1 MESKNNIKQFI
12 VSSIRDLDRMDLIDI
27 CRTIKN
33 YGEDSAVS
41 VNTKGS
47 YIDLDKLSDNLLFE
61 LNNIIKTKLKRIT
74 SNN

>member
-12 VSSIRDLDRMDLIDI
+12 VSSIRDLDRGDLIDI
-27 CRTIKN
+27 CRTIKMHGN
-33 YGEDSAVS
+33 DSAVS

-47 YIDLDKLSDNLLFE
+47 YIDLDKLDDALLLD